1 MEKLEINLKPV
12 AKNSII
18 PRTQANVRINEI
30 SVGREMAQPLIRL
43 NELSYI
49 T

>member
-1 MEKLEINLKPV
+1 MEKLELNLKPA

-30 SVGREMAQPLIRL
+30 SVGREMTQPLIRL
-43 NELSYI
+43 NGLSCI

>member
-1 MEKLEINLKPV
+1 MEKLELNLMPV